1 MALEKGLRRV
11 GKVFYALVLMP
22 KHKTRKAIMARFK
35 VTGTGKAMRRTP
47 GRRHLLRYKSPSA
60 LAASGK
66 DKAAHSSVVAYLKL
80 CKPKAF

>member
-1 MALEKGLRRV
+1 
-11 GKVFYALVLMP
+11 MP

-35 VTGTGKAMRRTP
+35 VTGSGKAMRRTP
-47 GRRHLLRYKSPSA
+47 GRRHLLRAKSRRMLGTS
-60 LAASGK
+60 SN